1 MRNKVF
7 LGILILLAL
16 SFWEFFEWHLRIYLF
31 LEDSLKV
38 DSDPIKFIARFLI
51 FSLLSIFV
59 VTFYNLF
66 IKFFSPSAKKDKESN
81 NKSTKGEKLKAIY
94 KETERIKDKEYDL
107 GTEALTDD
115 EKEILRLIE
124 KSKNASKSK

>member
-31 LEDSLKV
+31 LEDSFKV

-66 IKFFSPSAKKDKESN
+66 VRFFSPSAKKDKRSN
-81 NKSTKGEKLKAIY
+81 NTSTKGEKLKAIY
-94 KETERIKDKEYDL
+94 EETERIKDKEYDL
-107 GTEALTDD
+107 GTEALTED

>member
-107 GTEALTDD
+107 GTEALTED

>member
-16 SFWEFFEWHLRIYLF
+16 FLWEFFEWHLRIYLF

-66 IKFFSPSAKKDKESN
+66 VKFFSPSAKKDKESN
-81 NKSTKGEKLKAIY
+81 N
-94 KETERIKDKEYDL
+94 
-107 GTEALTDD
+107 
-115 EKEILRLIE
+115 
-124 KSKNASKSK
+124 NQP

>member
-66 IKFFSPSAKKDKESN
+66 VKFFSPSAKKDKESN
-81 NKSTKGEKLKAIY
+81 KTSTKGEKLKAIY
-94 KETERIKDKEYDL
+94 EETERIKDKEFDL
-107 GTEALTDD
+107 GIEALTDD
-115 EKEILRLIE
+115 EKEILMLIE
-124 KSKNASKSK
+124 KSKNASKTN

>member
-7 LGILILLAL
+7 LSILILLAL

-66 IKFFSPSAKKDKESN
+66 VNFFSPSAKKDKRSN
-81 NKSTKGEKLKAIY
+81 NTSTKGEKLKAIY
-94 KETERIKDKEYDL
+94 EETERIKDKEYDL

>member
-16 SFWEFFEWHLRIYLF
+16 FFGEFFEWHLRIYLF

-66 IKFFSPSAKKDKESN
+66 VDFSPSAKKIKESN
-81 NKSTKGEKLKAIY
+81 NKSTKV
-94 KETERIKDKEYDL
+94 
-107 GTEALTDD
+107 
-115 EKEILRLIE
+115 
-124 KSKNASKSK
+124 KN

>member
-16 SFWEFFEWHLRIYLF
+16 FLWEFFEWHLRIYLF

-66 IKFFSPSAKKDKESN
+66 IKFFSPSAKIDKESN

-94 KETERIKDKEYDL
+94 EETERIKDKEYDL
-107 GTEALTDD
+107 GTEALTED

>member
-66 IKFFSPSAKKDKESN
+66 VRFFSQKEKKDKESN
-81 NKSTKGEKLKAIY
+81 NTSTKGEKLKAIY
-94 KETERIKDKEYDL
+94 EETERIKDKEYDL

>member
-94 KETERIKDKEYDL
+94 NETERIKDKEYDL

>member
-16 SFWEFFEWHLRIYLF
+16 FFWEFFEWHLRIYLF
-31 LEDSLKV
+31 LEDSFKV

-66 IKFFSPSAKKDKESN
+66 VKFFSPSAKKDMGSN
-81 NKSTKGEKLKAIY
+81 NTSTKGKKLKAIY
-94 KETERIKDKEYDL
+94 DETERIKDKEYDF
-107 GTEALTDD
+107 GIEALTDY
-115 EKEILRLIE
+115 EKEILILIE
-124 KSKNASKSK
+124 KSKNASKTN

>member
-16 SFWEFFEWHLRIYLF
+16 FLWEFFEWHLRIYLF

-66 IKFFSPSAKKDKESN
+66 VNFFSPSAKKDKRSN
-81 NKSTKGEKLKAIY
+81 NTSTKGEKLKAIY
-94 KETERIKDKEYDL
+94 EETERIKDKEYDL

>member
-16 SFWEFFEWHLRIYLF
+16 FLWEFFEWHLRIYLF

-38 DSDPIKFIARFLI
+38 DSDPIKFMARFLI

-59 VTFYNLF
+59 LTFYNLF
-66 IKFFSPSAKKDKESN
+66 VKFFSPSAKKDKESN
-81 NKSTKGEKLKAIY
+81 KTSTKCEKLKAIY
-94 KETERIKDKEYDL
+94 EETERIKDKEYDL
-107 GTEALTDD
+107 GIEALTDD

-124 KSKNASKSK
+124 KSKNASKTN

>member
-1 MRNKVF
+1 M
-7 LGILILLAL
+7 
-16 SFWEFFEWHLRIYLF
+16 
-31 LEDSLKV
+31 
-38 DSDPIKFIARFLI
+38 
-51 FSLLSIFV
+51 

-81 NKSTKGEKLKAIY
+81 NKSTKVEKLKAIY

>member
-94 KETERIKDKEYDL
+94 EETERIKDKEYDL
-107 GTEALTDD
+107 GTEALTED